1 MTSRTQPQA
10 PMTAQQHKA
19 ALAKMI
25 TGFGYRH
32 DKWQVFRDF
41 VAMAALAISNSV
53 DKSQFE
59 DREAQYMQIVA
70 RYSKEEVMQL
80 AGGLANVVLAL
91 EEEPQDVLGSLF
103 MSLELGNSWK
113 GQFFTPY
120 ELSYLMAKMTT
131 GPQARADIERRGF
144 FSVNDPCIGGG
155 AMLIAAAHA
164 LRDEGINYQ
173 KHMHAVAADIDLCA
187 VHMAYIQLSLL
198 HVPAVVYHANS
209 ISMEV
214 WSAWKTPAHVLGL
227 WDVKLGR
234 DASAKRLPLMLEAL
248 RDAAPAPA
256 PTPAQDVAAPPP
268 TSLPAEADQPDSPVD
283 ADESAAMA
291 MPALPSS
298 AAIHQM
304 PLF

>member
-1 MTSRTQPQA
+1 
-10 PMTAQQHKA
+10 MTARSKHQGPVTAQEHKA
-19 ALAKMI
+19 ALAKMVQGI
-25 TGFGYRH
+25 AYRH

-53 DKSQFE
+53 DKRQFD
-59 DREAQYMQIVA
+59 DREAQYMQIVS

-80 AGGLANVVLAL
+80 AQGLAHVVLAL

-120 ELSYLMAKMTT
+120 EISYLMAKMTT
-131 GPQARADIERRGF
+131 GAQARADIERNGF
-144 FSVNDPCIGGG
+144 ISVNDPCIGGG
-155 AMLIAAAHA
+155 AMVIAAAHA

-173 KHMHAVAADIDLCA
+173 RHMHAVAADIDLCA

-209 ISMEV
+209 LSMEV
-214 WSAWKTPAHVLGL
+214 WSEWKTPAHVLGL
-227 WDVKLGR
+227 WDAKLRRRNGQQHQ
-234 DASAKRLPLMLEAL
+234 PLMLEASGE
-248 RDAAPAPA
+248 ATPAPE
-256 PTPAQDVAAPPP
+256 PMPALADAIPQPFAAVATDDQDHDDSEDAEPLR
-268 TSLPAEADQPDSPVD
+268 LPV
-283 ADESAAMA
+283 
-291 MPALPSS
+291 PALPSI
-298 AAIHQM
+298 AAKSQM